1 LSPTFDKLFDKG
13 FISFTDNSELLISRY
28 LSNEIINE
36 LGIEI
41 GRKYNLKLNDKKKEY
56 LKYHRMNIFKK

>member
-41 GRKYNLKLNDKKKEY
+41 GRKYNLKLNNEKKEY
-56 LKYHRMNIFKK
+56 LKYHRINIFKA

>member
-56 LKYHRMNIFKK
+56 LKYHRNVIFIK